1 MSKRVKL
8 HHFAA
13 IVIPTAT
20 KAAHREPYAALPMRQ
35 AISDRRKSFSRCS
48 LLKGFSKMTKTTKA
62 APKTSELATANNAA
76 ITVQATQPAPIA
88 ADASAK
94 WEAFTARPGVA
105 ATGNA
110 LSTLKASAIEVW
122 KYEKEHHTVKSFA
135 LFSWDVVQRI
145 ALPILSLLWLALNHL
160 YQAARKPEAKAAIV
174 ARYQAVKDWA
184 APKFGYE
191 REVDEAAIEL

>member
-1 MSKRVKL
+1 
-8 HHFAA
+8 
-13 IVIPTAT
+13 
-20 KAAHREPYAALPMRQ
+20 
-35 AISDRRKSFSRCS
+35 
-48 LLKGFSKMTKTTKA
+48 MTKTTKA
-62 APKTSELATANNAA
+62 APKTSELSQEKLASMALDFVCGNDAA

-88 ADASAK
+88 ADASARWK
-94 WEAFTARPGVA
+94 AFTARPGVA

-174 ARYQAVKDWA
+174 ARYQTVKDWA

-191 REVDEAAIEL
+191 REVDEAASEL

>member
-1 MSKRVKL
+1 
-8 HHFAA
+8 
-13 IVIPTAT
+13 
-20 KAAHREPYAALPMRQ
+20 
-35 AISDRRKSFSRCS
+35 
-48 LLKGFSKMTKTTKA
+48 MTKSTS
-62 APKTSELATANNAA
+62 KTSAIATAKDSA

-135 LFSWDVVQRI
+135 EFAFDASKRI
-145 ALPILSLLWLALNHL
+145 ALPILNLGWLAANKG
-160 YQAARKPEAKAAIV
+160 YQHARKPETKAAAI
-174 ARYQAVKDWA
+174 AKWQTLKAWL
-184 APKFGYE
+184 APKFDYE
-191 REVDEAAIEL
+191 NEADRNSELKLND

>member
-1 MSKRVKL
+1 
-8 HHFAA
+8 
-13 IVIPTAT
+13 
-20 KAAHREPYAALPMRQ
+20 
-35 AISDRRKSFSRCS
+35 
-48 LLKGFSKMTKTTKA
+48 MTKTTKA

-76 ITVQATQPAPIA
+76 ITVQATELAPIA
-88 ADASAK
+88 ADASAN

-105 ATGNA
+105 ATGKA
-110 LSTLKASAIEVW
+110 LSTVKGSLIEIW
-122 KYEKEHHTVKSFA
+122 EYEKETKTGKRFA
-135 LFSWDVVQRI
+135 EFCLDVAKRI

-174 ARYQAVKDWA
+174 ARYQTVKDWA